1 MFGERV
7 GGGGVGGGVEP
18 ILRETRKS
26 TANQAKVVMQIQVLG
41 FSFNKRVFR
50 GLESFFSSSRRH
62 FYKWREVLV
71 TQLCLALC
79 NAMDCNLPGFSV
91 HGILQARI
99 LEWVVIPF
107 SRGFPTEGLN
117 TGLLHCRQ
125 ILYHL
130 SHQEISLINVN
141 IFYKR
146 VSSQFSERLMCLLFF
161 CFSLIT
167 SAK

>member
-41 FSFNKRVFR
+41 FSFDKRVFR
-50 GLESFFSSSRRH
+50 GLESFFSSYRRH

-79 NAMDCNLPGFSV
+79 NPMDCNPPGSSV
-91 HGILQARI
+91 RGILQARI
-99 LEWVVIPF
+99 LEWVTIPF
-107 SRGFPTEGLN
+107 SREIFLTQGSNPS
-117 TGLLHCRQ
+117 LLHCRG

-130 SHQEISLINVN
+130 GHQES
-141 IFYKR
+141 
-146 VSSQFSERLMCLLFF
+146 LFF
-161 CFSLIT
+161 ILDPV
-167 SAK
+167 

>member
-41 FSFNKRVFR
+41 FSFDKRVFR
-50 GLESFFSSSRRH
+50 GLESFFSSYRRH

-79 NAMDCNLPGFSV
+79 NPMDCNPPGFSV
-91 HGILQARI
+91 HGIL
-99 LEWVVIPF
+99 
-107 SRGFPTEGLN
+107 
-117 TGLLHCRQ
+117 
-125 ILYHL
+125 
-130 SHQEISLINVN
+130 
-141 IFYKR
+141 
-146 VSSQFSERLMCLLFF
+146 
-161 CFSLIT
+161 
-167 SAK
+167 